1 MSKIYAYELLEE
13 KIRLLR
19 KEGRDKEVLIL
30 LKVFSEAQDL
40 VEEVVPLPG
49 DKELSCMALTLKIE
63 IREKLLIDLM
73 KPFFNFNNL
82 DKKNNINSN
91 KFKLI
96 LNADRL
102 IFNRS
107 FFT

>member
-82 DKKNNINSN
+82 DKKTI
-91 KFKLI
+91 LI
-96 LNADRL
+96 PISLN
-102 IFNRS
+102 
-107 FFT
+107 